1 MDRKAELKRL
11 HKETKTEAGV
21 YQIANTVN
29 QKVFVGS
36 TMNLKT
42 LNGKRFQLKMGSHL
56 NKQLQEEWNAYGED
70 AFRIEV
76 VEILKTKETGYF
88 DAQHELEKLEQK
100 WIEKLQPF
108 VERGYH

>member
-11 HKETKTEAGV
+11 YKETKTEAGV
-21 YQIANTVN
+21 YQIVNTVN
-29 QKVFVGS
+29 QKVFLGS
-36 TMNLKT
+36 TMNVKT

-56 NKQLQEEWNAYGED
+56 NKQLQEEWNEYGED

-76 VEILKTKETGYF
+76 VEILEKKETGYF

-100 WIEKLQPF
+100 WIGKLQPF
-108 VERGYH
+108 GERGYH